1 MTPGSAAPPITDW
14 VLRPFEATRL
24 PPVAVGFLLG
34 VIFVVASVA
43 TRLWL
48 GDFEDLDL
56 AANPYFWLD
65 ILNGVMFAYVPTA
78 VAYLR
83 RGVLRDLEELRPAL
97 TLDDAGHA
105 AVVARATCVDLRVL
119 TLSGVIGAL
128 LLPLMPLFDPAFWPG
143 GEPPRWSAP
152 IMLFFVVR
160 HAALGWVIGHGF
172 ATEAKMMAVVAR
184 LGTSHT
190 RIDLLDLRPLGVF
203 TRRAQRSVIAWIPLV
218 CLVSLF
224 WLGSAAGS
232 LNGVIVIG
240 SLTLIALGFFY
251 SVYGVHGKIV
261 QAKRAALD
269 ELREEIRHERSSLLS
284 PSESAGVGTPRL
296 ANLIAYQ
303 GLIERAREWPF
314 GAPTLVR
321 VALLAMLGLA
331 SWLGGAMVERLLEAA
346 LA

>member
-1 MTPGSAAPPITDW
+1 M
-14 VLRPFEATRL
+14 LRPFEATRL
-24 PPVAVGFLLG
+24 PPVAVGLLLG

-48 GDFEDLDL
+48 GDFEDVGL

-83 RGVLRDLEELRPAL
+83 RGVLRDLEELRPVL

-152 IMLFFVVR
+152 VMLFFVAR
-160 HAALGWVIGHGF
+160 HAILGWVVGHGL
-172 ATEAKMMAVVAR
+172 ATEATMGAVIAR
-184 LGTSHT
+184 LGASHT

-203 TRRAQRSVIAWIPLV
+203 TRRAQRSALAWVLYI

-224 WLGSAAGS
+224 WLGPSAGS
-232 LNGVIVIG
+232 MNGAIVIG
-240 SLTLIALGFFY
+240 SLTLIALGFFF
-251 SVYGVHGKIV
+251 SVYGVHGSIV
-261 QAKRAALD
+261 RAKRAELD
-269 ELREEIRHERSSLLS
+269 ELREEIRHERGSLLS